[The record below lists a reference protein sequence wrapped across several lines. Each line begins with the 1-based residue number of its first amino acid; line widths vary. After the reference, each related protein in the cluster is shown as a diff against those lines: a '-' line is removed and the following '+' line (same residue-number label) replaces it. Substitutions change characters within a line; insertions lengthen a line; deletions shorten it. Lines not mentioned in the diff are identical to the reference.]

1 MDYKLQKVSNILL
14 EAGKK
19 AKSNSYLFKRE
30 ILQLLTLKDK
40 LVVVPKSRDILIFNK
55 YTFKLFSF
63 IKTFKGYGFFSA
75 TKLPSNRDIACC
87 GDNGIITIFRIKPI
101 LCQLIQKIP
110 VLDKKQVYRIKE
122 ISNNKYMSNQDQHSL
137 IFYEYNKEK
146 LKITNKII
154 VDNYMENFLH
164 TKNND
169 ILLYANFFSPN
180 YHYKILLF
188 DTEKLEI
195 IKEVLSCNGNS
206 TIYEP
211 FCFLTKNIVAIV
223 IAQTL
228 FLVDI
233 NKDYTVI
240 SQIESLNSK
249 WIYSVCCLNHNKIV
263 TGDENGNLIL
273 WNYDKNINK
282 IGEYK
287 IKAEDNLGLG
297 LTCLMKLKNNLF
309 LVGGESYLL
318 YAFNFFENKKINNKK
333 EI

>member
-14 EAGKK
+14 EAGEK
-19 AKSNSYLFKRE
+19 AKSFSYLSKRE

-63 IKTFKGYGFFSA
+63 IKTFKGNGFFSA

-87 GDNGIITIFRIKPI
+87 GDNGIIIIFRIKPI
-101 LCQLIQKIP
+101 LCKLIQKIP
-110 VLDKKQVYRIKE
+110 VVYRIKE

>member
-1 MDYKLQKVSNILL
+1 LL
-14 EAGKK
+14 P
-19 AKSNSYLFKRE
+19 
-30 ILQLLTLKDK
+30 LKDK
-40 LVVVPKSRDILIFNK
+40 ILVVPKSKDILIINK
-55 YTFKLFSF
+55 YTFKVFSF
-63 IKTFKGYGFFSA
+63 IKNSKGYGFFSA

-87 GDNGIITIFRIKPI
+87 GDNGIISIFRIQPI

-110 VLDKKQVYRIKE
+110 VLDDRQVYRIKE
-122 ISNNKYMSNQDQHSL
+122 ISNNKYMSNQDQQSL

-169 ILLYANFFSPN
+169 ILLYANFFSPK

-211 FCFLTKNIVAIV
+211 FSFLTKNIVAIV

-240 SQIESLNSK
+240 SQIESSK
-249 WIYSVCCLNHNKIV
+249 SEWIYSVFCLDHNKIV
-263 TGDENGNLIL
+263 TGDEKGNLIL
-273 WNYDKNINK
+273 WNYDKNIINK
-282 IGEYK
+282 IADYK
-287 IKAEDNLGLG
+287 IKDKDYYGLG

-309 LVGGESYLL
+309 FVGGESYLL
-318 YAFNFFENKKINNKK
+318 YAFNFFENKKNQ
-333 EI
+333 